1 MARNG
6 STIMSLAED
15 MLMNENNIE
24 VKFFYDGT
32 TWRTIL

>member
-1 MARNG
+1 MG
-6 STIMSLAED
+6 LSED
-15 MLMNENNIE
+15 MTINENNIE